1 MVDSLVNS
9 TDLRLF
15 LPEVILLEPED
26 FEQARKMSNSLTAE
40 AQWQTYLNTL
50 ALSAFEQW
58 LSSRISD
65 KTVYRDTNMIK
76 VGDFKFYAIAT
87 ENLLDEVV
95 NVPQDVVQKPEFAAH
110 FYVVLEVLEEEEQ
123 VILRGFLRYDQ
134 LFNYLNSRSRANLE
148 VRDGCYQLPLSQ
160 FDAEPNHLLFY
171 TCFLEAAAIP
181 LPVAQT
187 EGIETG
193 TEENLSALL
202 EGTVTKLSQWLQ
214 GAFDAGWQA
223 IDALISPEANL
234 ALTTRNLAEGAK
246 KGKLIDLGMQLSNQT
261 VALLVNITEET
272 QNKLGILIQLHP
284 TGGERYLP
292 PNLKLSLF
300 SKAGKSLQEVQ
311 ARSQDNYIQLKSF
324 KAKLGT
330 RFSIEVSL
338 NDISVRENFEL

>member
-26 FEQARKMSNSLTAE
+26 LERARKMSNQVTVE
-40 AQWQTYLNTL
+40 ARWQNYLNTL

-65 KTVYRDTNMIK
+65 KTVYCDANIIK

-95 NVPQDVVQKPEFAAH
+95 NVPQNVVEKPELAAH

-123 VILRGFLRYDQ
+123 VTLRGFLRYDQ
-134 LFNYLNSRSRANLE
+134 LFNYLNYRSKANLE
-148 VRDGCYQLPLSQ
+148 VREGCYQLPLSE

-171 TCFLEAAAIP
+171 TRFLSAAAIL

-187 EGIETG
+187 EGIETE
-193 TEENLSALL
+193 TEENLAALL
-202 EGTVTKLSQWLQ
+202 EGTVTKLSQWLR
-214 GAFDAGWQA
+214 GAFDDPWQA
-223 IDALISPEANL
+223 IEALISPEANL
-234 ALTTRNLAEGAK
+234 ALSTRNFAEGAK
-246 KGKLIDLGMQLSNQT
+246 KGKLIDLGMQLGNQT
-261 VALLVNITEET
+261 VALLVTITEET
-272 QNKLGILIQLHP
+272 ENKLGVLIQLHP
-284 TGGERYLP
+284 TGGERYLL

-338 NDISVRENFEL
+338 DDISVRESFEL